1 MKTKSKS
8 NPDSADQASMDAFRE
23 PRLYPRFWDM
33 SQMSPR
39 SNGHVSPEV
48 ESVEAEMSAN
58 ETQEDH
64 RSSEV
69 VSFDDWQINRHF
81 PGDENAHNHHFTAY

>member
-1 MKTKSKS
+1 MKSKSKS
-8 NPDSADQASMDAFRE
+8 NTDSADPSSMDSFRE

-39 SNGHVSPEV
+39 SNGHASADMQSMEV
-48 ESVEAEMSAN
+48 EMGAN
-58 ETQEDH
+58 ETQEDRH
-64 RSSEV
+64 ASEM
-69 VSFDDWQINRHF
+69 VSFDDWQISRHF

>member
-8 NPDSADQASMDAFRE
+8 NTDSAEQSSMDSFRE

-39 SNGHVSPEV
+39 PNGHTSADLQSRAV
-48 ESVEAEMSAN
+48 EMSAD
-58 ETQEDH
+58 ETHEDC
-64 RSSEV
+64 RTSEM
-69 VSFDDWQINRHF
+69 VSFDDWQISRHF